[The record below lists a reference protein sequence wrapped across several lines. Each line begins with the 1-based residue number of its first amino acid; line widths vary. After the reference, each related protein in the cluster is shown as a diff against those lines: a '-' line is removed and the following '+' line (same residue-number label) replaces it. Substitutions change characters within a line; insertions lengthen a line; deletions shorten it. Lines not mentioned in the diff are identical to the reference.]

1 MQLMSSLFLFF
12 SSEGLFDCIWGRGI
26 FFATYEAIIDAL
38 LHYCKV
44 LIKIIF
50 FFPYPYFYY
59 IYIKFIKKKYYGRI
73 FRQRGEGK
81 GNKKNDWCFIWGEMQ
96 RNASHLLKGKL
107 TETEHWRNVVRQM
120 TAIKALVQ
128 RISAFLDYGDIAKT
142 SVIHILSNAG
152 VFEFIVGIIFFFS
165 KPMAW
170 QKIQFKRLGFIFYTM
185 PFSWFFSF
193 HKNGGTCFV

>member
-1 MQLMSSLFLFF
+1 MGSRNFF
-12 SSEGLFDCIWGRGI
+12 CNLWSYYWCFVP
-26 FFATYEAIIDAL
+26 L
-38 LHYCKV
+38 LQSV
-44 LIKIIF
+44 DNDNIF
-50 FFPYPYFYY
+50 FFPIHIFI